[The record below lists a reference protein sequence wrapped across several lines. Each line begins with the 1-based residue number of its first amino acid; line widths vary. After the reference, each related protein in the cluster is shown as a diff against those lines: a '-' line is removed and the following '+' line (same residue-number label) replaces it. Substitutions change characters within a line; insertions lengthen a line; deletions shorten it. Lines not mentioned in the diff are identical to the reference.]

1 MNRVKGNLPVL
12 LDFRDAVFS
21 SLQEIMRA
29 DANVICL
36 TNDMGA
42 MGLDNIRSEFPARV
56 VNVGIAEQNMMSLA
70 GGMALAGKSVFVY
83 GIVAHVTARCFE
95 QIKLD
100 ICVPDLPVTIIGV
113 GAGLAYGV
121 DGPTHHGVEDVAI
134 MRALGNMHIYN
145 PADGVSAFAAVKQAY
160 ASCRPSYVRMD
171 KEVLPP
177 LFENDHDFTA
187 GVNVLVPGT
196 DAVIVSTGVL
206 SWTARDAALVL
217 TSEGFSVK
225 AIDLFRLKPVNS
237 GYLTSLLQS
246 AKVVVTLEE
255 NISSGGVGTI
265 VSEALAASE
274 QNPKLLRL
282 SLGDGFL
289 LGSASREW
297 AAEKFGLTRPQVG
310 SVVREML
317 TAMKA

>member
-1 MNRVKGNLPVL
+1 MNLVKRNLPVL
-12 LDFRDAVFS
+12 LDFRDAVFN
-21 SLQEIMRA
+21 SLHEIMRT
-29 DANVICL
+29 DANVVCL

-42 MGLDNIRSEFPARV
+42 MGLDIIRSEFPERV
-56 VNVGIAEQNMMSLA
+56 LNVGIAEQNMMSLA

-121 DGPTHHGVEDVAI
+121 DGPTHHGVEDVAV

-145 PADGVSAFAAVKQAY
+145 PADGVSAFAAVKLAY
-160 ASCRPSYVRMD
+160 ASGRPSYVRMD

-177 LFENDHDFTA
+177 LFEAGHDFTA

-196 DAVIVSTGVL
+196 DAVLVSTGVL
-206 SWTARDAALVL
+206 SWTARDAAIVL

-225 AIDLFRLKPVNS
+225 AIDLFRLKPVDS
-237 GYLTSLLQS
+237 VYLASLLQG
-246 AKVVVTLEE
+246 AMVVVTLEE
-255 NISSGGVGTI
+255 SISSGGVGTI
-265 VSEALAASE
+265 VSESLASSG
-274 QNPKLLRL
+274 QHPKLRRL

-297 AAEKFGLTRPQVG
+297 AAEKFGLTRPQVAN
-310 SVVREML
+310 VVREML
-317 TAMKA
+317 TVAKG

>member
-1 MNRVKGNLPVL
+1 ML
-12 LDFRDAVFS
+12 LDFRDEVFK
-21 SLQEIMRA
+21 SLHEIMRTN
-29 DANVICL
+29 ANVVCL

-42 MGLDNIRSEFPARV
+42 MGLDSIRSEFPERV
-56 VNVGIAEQNMMSLA
+56 LNVGIAEQNMMSLA

-145 PADGVSAFAAVKQAY
+145 PADGVSAFAAVKLAY
-160 ASCRPSYVRMD
+160 ASRRPSYLRMD

-177 LFENDHDFTA
+177 LFEAGHDFTS
-187 GVNVLVPGT
+187 GVSVLVPGT
-196 DAVIVSTGVL
+196 DAVLVSTGVL
-206 SWTARDAALVL
+206 SWTSRDVARVL
-217 TSEGFSVK
+217 TLEGYSVK
-225 AIDLFRLKPVNS
+225 AVDLFRLKPVDS
-237 GYLTSLLQS
+237 VFLASLLQG

-255 NISSGGVGTI
+255 SIASGGLGTI
-265 VSEALAASE
+265 VSEALAASG
-274 QNPKLLRL
+274 QHPRLRRL

-297 AAEKFGLTRPQVG
+297 AAEKFGLTRPQVET
-310 SVVREML
+310 VVREML
-317 TAMKA
+317 SVAKG

>member
-1 MNRVKGNLPVL
+1 MNLVKRNLPVL

-21 SLQEIMRA
+21 SLHEIMRT
-29 DANVICL
+29 DANVVCL

-42 MGLDNIRSEFPARV
+42 MGLDKIRSEFPARV

-83 GIVAHVTARCFE
+83 GIVSHVTARCFE

-100 ICVPDLPVTIIGV
+100 ICVPNLAVTIIGV

-134 MRALGNMHIYN
+134 MRALGNMHVYN
-145 PADGVSAFAAVKQAY
+145 PADGVSALAAVNLAY
-160 ASCRPSYVRMD
+160 ASRRPSYVRMD
-171 KEVLPP
+171 KEVLPA
-177 LFENDHDFTA
+177 LFEIGHDFTD

-206 SWTARDAALVL
+206 SWTARDAALGL
-217 TSEGFSVK
+217 TSEGYSVK
-225 AIDLFRLKPVNS
+225 AIDLFRLKPVDS
-237 GYLTSLLQS
+237 FFLASLLQGS
-246 AKVVVTLEE
+246 KVVVTLEE
-255 NISSGGVGTI
+255 SISSGGVGTI
-265 VSEALAASE
+265 VSEALAASG
-274 QNPKLLRL
+274 QNPKLRRL

-297 AAEKFGLTRPQVG
+297 AAERFGLTRPQVE

-317 TAMKA
+317 SVAKE

>member
-1 MNRVKGNLPVL
+1 VL
-12 LDFRDAVFS
+12 LDFRDEVFK
-21 SLQEIMRA
+21 SLHEIMRTN
-29 DANVICL
+29 ANVVCL

-42 MGLDNIRSEFPARV
+42 MGLDSIRSEFPERV
-56 VNVGIAEQNMMSLA
+56 LNVGIAEQNMMSLA

-145 PADGVSAFAAVKQAY
+145 PADGVSAFAAVKLAY
-160 ASCRPSYVRMD
+160 ASRRPSYLRMD

-177 LFENDHDFTA
+177 LFEAGHDFTS
-187 GVNVLVPGT
+187 GVSVLVPGT
-196 DAVIVSTGVL
+196 DAVLVSTGVL
-206 SWTARDAALVL
+206 SWTSRDVARVL
-217 TSEGFSVK
+217 TLEGYSVK
-225 AIDLFRLKPVNS
+225 AVDLFRLKPVDS
-237 GYLTSLLQS
+237 VFLASLLQG

-255 NISSGGVGTI
+255 SIASGGLGTI
-265 VSEALAASE
+265 VSEALAASG
-274 QNPKLLRL
+274 QHPRLRRL

-297 AAEKFGLTRPQVG
+297 AAEKFGLTRPQVET
-310 SVVREML
+310 VVREML
-317 TAMKA
+317 SVAKG

>member
-1 MNRVKGNLPVL
+1 
-12 LDFRDAVFS
+12 
-21 SLQEIMRA
+21 
-29 DANVICL
+29 
-36 TNDMGA
+36 
-42 MGLDNIRSEFPARV
+42 
-56 VNVGIAEQNMMSLA
+56 
-70 GGMALAGKSVFVY
+70 
-83 GIVAHVTARCFE
+83 
-95 QIKLD
+95 
-100 ICVPDLPVTIIGV
+100 
-113 GAGLAYGV
+113 
-121 DGPTHHGVEDVAI
+121 

-177 LFENDHDFTA
+177 LFENGHDFTA

-206 SWTARDAALVL
+206 SWTARDAALAL

-237 GYLTSLLQS
+237 GYLTSQLQS

-265 VSEALAASE
+265 VSEALAASG

-297 AAEKFGLTRPQVG
+297 AAKKFGLTRPQVE
-310 SVVREML
+310 SVVRELL
-317 TAMKA
+317 TAMRA